1 MSEPQE
7 ILPIGKNDLVGTVA
21 QLYAE
26 GYRLVQIGC
35 STLPGAYEIN
45 YSFDKDYRFKN
56 LRVTA
61 QPGEEIPSISVI
73 YPNAFLYENE
83 IHDLFGVP
91 VKNINIDYKGTLYR
105 TAMKTPFSTE
115 NIKFSE
121 PPKPKPEAPARPK
134 AAPTAQAKA
143 EAPAQPKA
151 GAPAQPKA
159 EAPGQP
165 RADAP
170 AQQPLLPK
178 EPPKEQAQTPQSQK
192 E

>member
-7 ILPIGKNDLVGTVA
+7 NTVIGKNDLVGMVA
-21 QLYAE
+21 QLFAE

-35 STLPGAYEIN
+35 TALPGAYELN

-61 QPGEEIPSISVI
+61 APGEEVPSVSVI

-83 IHDLFGVP
+83 IHDPFGV
-91 VKNINIDYKGTLYR
+91 VIKNINIDYRGTLYR
-105 TAMKTPFSTE
+105 TAIKVPFSVE

-121 PPKPKPEAPARPK
+121 PPE
-134 AAPTAQAKA
+134 
-143 EAPAQPKA
+143 
-151 GAPAQPKA
+151 PKA
-159 EAPGQP
+159 EVPP
-165 RADAP
+165 KPADKP
-170 AQQPLLPK
+170 QQPAAVP
-178 EPPKEQAQTPQSQK
+178 EEQK